1 MPSIEEIED
10 IEDIEDKVDL
20 PNVSILT
27 ITRNRKA
34 FLPLMLKNW
43 NDFSYPKDKLEWIIL
58 DDGTEDLSDGL
69 PAADNIKYI
78 KLSRPEIKKFIDMI
92 DLSYLSKDKDKQVL
106 SKKALGGA
114 ETDEK
119 AELIQQ
125 YYKKT
130 CRLPI
135 GFKRDYGINLC
146 SHDFIMHMD
155 DDDYYPPDCIQLRL
169 SFLDERRRIQCI
181 YTSEIDTYTIKTAKL
196 ERLGLPKFCNE
207 ATLFHTKEYWNTY
220 KFKWEDIY
228 NEGKHF
234 IHGHMEARIMPC
246 KDMIVNI
253 IHDDNYSMRNM
264 KAVEDI
270 KDEDLTAFNWED
282 IRECMGKISPEVSLL
297 DLYDK
302 KTGGTILS
310 INSDSDILNNLVDKY
325 EWKNLQLNPAKKFRE
340 KEILKTIKK
349 TNPGKIHYDL
359 MIMGCKQPI
368 WTIFDKHIFSVILL
382 ENRYNLNQVDGILTQ
397 KGYMPITLG
406 KMCCYVAKMYL
417 KTEQVLK
424 KEGPP
429 TIGD

>member
-10 IEDIEDKVDL
+10 IENKVDF

-69 PAADNIKYI
+69 PDSDNIKYI

-92 DLSYLSKDKDKQVL
+92 DLSYLSRDKDKQVL

-196 ERLGLPKFCNE
+196 ERVGLPKFCNE

-228 NEGKHF
+228 NEG
-234 IHGHMEARIMPC
+234 
-246 KDMIVNI
+246 
-253 IHDDNYSMRNM
+253 
-264 KAVEDI
+264 
-270 KDEDLTAFNWED
+270 
-282 IRECMGKISPEVSLL
+282 
-297 DLYDK
+297 
-302 KTGGTILS
+302 
-310 INSDSDILNNLVDKY
+310 
-325 EWKNLQLNPAKKFRE
+325 Q
-340 KEILKTIKK
+340 
-349 TNPGKIHYDL
+349 
-359 MIMGCKQPI
+359 
-368 WTIFDKHIFSVILL
+368 
-382 ENRYNLNQVDGILTQ
+382 
-397 KGYMPITLG
+397 
-406 KMCCYVAKMYL
+406 
-417 KTEQVLK
+417 
-424 KEGPP
+424 
-429 TIGD
+429 